1 MSLPQDH
8 PSRIWQLRTQTL
20 RRGDLPLL
28 MGIVNVT
35 PDSFSDGGR
44 FLDHRAAVDHAGELI
59 EQGADIIDI
68 GGESTRP
75 YAEPV
80 SAAEEIGR
88 VLPVIEQL
96 AAAGRVPVSIDTRK
110 VEVARAALNAGAEVL
125 NDVEGLRDERMR
137 ELAAEA
143 QPGLCAMH
151 MRGTPETMQDD
162 PCYADVVEE
171 VREYLAMRRRELIEL
186 GIPASRICIDPGI
199 GFGKTTAHNVELLR
213 HVGRFLEMG
222 GPVLIGHSRKGFL
235 GKLIGDPQA
244 ERAAATIGVSVIM
257 ALRGVTVLRI
267 HDVGAVRRAL
277 ICSLAV
283 ADQLKL

>member
-20 RRGDLPLL
+20 RRGDLPVL

-80 SAAEEIGR
+80 SAAEEIDR

-96 AAAGRVPVSIDTRK
+96 AAADRVPVSIDTRK
-110 VEVARAALNAGAEVL
+110 VEVARAALAAGAEIL

-137 ELAAEA
+137 ELAAEF
-143 QPGLCAMH
+143 QPGLCVMH

-199 GFGKTTAHNVELLR
+199 GFGKTTAHNVELLC
-213 HVGRFLEMG
+213 HVDRFLEMG
-222 GPVLIGHSRKGFL
+222 SPVLIGHSRKGFL
-235 GKLIGDPQA
+235 GKLIGDLQA
-244 ERAAATIGVSVIM
+244 ERLAATIGVSVIM

-277 ICSLAV
+277 ICGLAV
-283 ADQLKL
+283 SDQLKL

>member
-8 PSRIWQLRTQTL
+8 PSRIWRLRTQTL
-20 RRGDLPLL
+20 RRGDVPLL

-80 SAAEEIGR
+80 SAAEEIDR
-88 VLPVIEQL
+88 VIPVIEPL

-110 VEVARAALNAGAEVL
+110 AEVARAALAAGAEIV
-125 NDVEGLRDERMR
+125 NDVEGLRDARMR
-137 ELAAEA
+137 ELAAEF
-143 QPGLCAMH
+143 QPGLCVMH

-171 VREYLAMRRRELIEL
+171 VGEYLAMRRRELIEL

-199 GFGKTTAHNVELLR
+199 GFGKTTAHNVELLC
-213 HVGRFLEMG
+213 HVDRFLEMG
-222 GPVLIGHSRKGFL
+222 SPVLIGHSRKGFL

-244 ERAAATIGVSVIM
+244 DRSAATIGVSVIM

-277 ICSLAV
+277 LCSLAV